1 MLPPLGPI
9 SCFASDICAR
19 LRAGWICVPN
29 DAHLEG
35 APGAGRI
42 VIPAATSPLARGGRI
57 PVSHAIPGKHCGTL
71 HMADGKSQ
79 IL

>member
-1 MLPPLGPI
+1 MLLPSGPI
-9 SCFASDICAR
+9 SYLASDICAR
-19 LRAGWICVPN
+19 LRASWIRGPMM
-29 DAHLEG
+29 HMES

-42 VIPAATSPLARGGRI
+42 VVPTETSPLARGGRI

-71 HMADGKSQ
+71 DMADDKSQ